1 LSIIVHLVVGYRM
14 AGDDAGMSAPRVDDR
29 FGFELPLLLA
39 GAFRGLIDE
48 LHRRLADRGHPD
60 LRPVY
65 GFALQA
71 IGRDGTTTSELGRRL
86 GVSKQA
92 ATKTLGR
99 LAALGY
105 IDRAA
110 DPDDARAVRVTVTER
125 GLDSLRASAEIFEDL
140 RRDWIR
146 VLGQDRVTALE
157 DDLATVVGRAGGMRL
172 GDLPGWL
179 R

>member
-1 LSIIVHLVVGYRM
+1 M
-14 AGDDAGMSAPRVDDR
+14 DR

-48 LHRRLADRGHPD
+48 LHERLAERGHPD
-60 LRPVY
+60 LRPAY

-71 IGRDGTTTSELGRRL
+71 IGPSGATTSELGRRL

-92 ATKTLGR
+92 ATKTVGR

-105 IDRAA
+105 VDRTP
-110 DPDDARAVRVTVTER
+110 DPGDARAVLVIITDR
-125 GLDSLRASAEIFEDL
+125 GMDSLRLSAEIFEDL
-140 RRDWIR
+140 RGEWVRE
-146 VLGQDRVTALE
+146 LGGDRVRALE
-157 DDLATVVGRAGGMRL
+157 DDLTTMVGRGGGVRI

>member
-1 LSIIVHLVVGYRM
+1 M
-14 AGDDAGMSAPRVDDR
+14 DR

-48 LHRRLADRGHPD
+48 LHERLAERGHPD
-60 LRPVY
+60 VRPAY

-71 IGRDGTTTSELGRRL
+71 IGRDGATTSELGRRL

-92 ATKTLGR
+92 ATKTVGR

-105 IDRAA
+105 VDRAP
-110 DPDDARAVRVTVTER
+110 DPGDARAVLVTITER
-125 GLDSLRASAEIFEDL
+125 GADCLRASAEIFEDL
-140 RRDWIR
+140 RGEWVRQ
-146 VLGQDRVTALE
+146 LGGDRVRALE
-157 DDLATVVGRAGGMRL
+157 DDLSTMVSRGGGVRI

-179 R
+179 QPH